1 MYIYRYIYIYRN
13 RMCVFLGN
21 KNKHPTLLLHVG
33 EKKKTSLKNTSN
45 RKTSPA
51 DPTSLVL
58 TLLPPWSG

>member
-1 MYIYRYIYIYRN
+1 
-13 RMCVFLGN
+13 MCVFLGN